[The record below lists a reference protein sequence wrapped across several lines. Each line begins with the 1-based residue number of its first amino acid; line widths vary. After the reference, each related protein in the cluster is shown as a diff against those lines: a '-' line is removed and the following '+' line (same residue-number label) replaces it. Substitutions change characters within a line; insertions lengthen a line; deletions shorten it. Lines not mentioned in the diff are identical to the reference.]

1 MAASPVTVFAYE
13 CQPIVV
19 EGLQRA
25 LESDPALQFI
35 GTAATSVETL
45 QAVANLR
52 PDVVLISHHAGERL
66 DARFLAELRLAS
78 ASSRLVLW
86 TAEPGG
92 GESFLEFGFQGV
104 IRRNHPVGMLLEC
117 LRAVGENGVWI
128 DETRVEEAACTVKRK
143 QPPRLTPRER
153 EVAQL
158 VAGGMKNKDIAKAL
172 SISPGTVKVHL
183 MHIFEKA
190 GLQDRFQ
197 LAIHARR
204 LVNLERRGPAV
215 AGDQDAPGELAG

>member
-1 MAASPVTVFAYE
+1 MAPRSITVFAYE

-35 GTAATSVETL
+35 GAAPTPAETL
-45 QAVANLR
+45 QTVANLR
-52 PDVVLISHHAGERL
+52 PDVVLISHHSGERL
-66 DARFLAELRLAS
+66 DAGFLAELRLAS
-78 ASSRLVLW
+78 PQSRLVLW
-86 TAEPGG
+86 TSQPEG
-92 GESFLEFGFQGV
+92 GESFLEFSFQSV
-104 IRRNHPVGMLLEC
+104 IGRTRPVWMLLEC
-117 LRAVGENGVWI
+117 LRAAGENAVWI
-128 DETRVEEAACTVKRK
+128 EETRPEEAACFVKRR

-204 LVNLERRGPAV
+204 LVNSERRGPAA

>member
-35 GTAATSVETL
+35 GAAATSVETL

-104 IRRNHPVGMLLEC
+104 IRRNHPVWMLLEC
-117 LRAVGENGVWI
+117 LRAVGENGIWI
-128 DETRVEEAACTVKRK
+128 DETRVEEAPCTVKRK

-204 LVNLERRGPAV
+204 LVNSERRGPAA
-215 AGDQDAPGELAG
+215 AGDQEAPGELAG